1 MYGIII
7 FTVILRDSELYLY
20 AVTASSLRR
29 RGKSRYRNKKYCAA
43 TQISMLAFGPSS
55 LLDWLMNL
63 YFSSTK
69 WPSHERGRQKC
80 RFVAMLVLCKR
91 IAKIGYKS
99 GFPWNAVKAINDV
112 ENPIIWNVVI
122 EFSEIF
128 PLLVIV
134 CCPASEWCD
143 QDLRLTPG
151 VEMVSLTLLA
161 YQWCWLVWN
170 E

>member
-69 WPSHERGRQKC
+69 WPSHERGRQKYK
-80 RFVAMLVLCKR
+80 FVATLVLCKR
-91 IAKIGYKS
+91 IAKIVYKS
-99 GFPWNAVKAINDV
+99 GFQWNAVEAINDE
-112 ENPIIWNVVI
+112 ENPIKYHRITGFGQEYVK
-122 EFSEIF
+122 SK
-128 PLLVIV
+128 
-134 CCPASEWCD
+134 
-143 QDLRLTPG
+143 
-151 VEMVSLTLLA
+151 
-161 YQWCWLVWN
+161 WL
-170 E
+170 EERF